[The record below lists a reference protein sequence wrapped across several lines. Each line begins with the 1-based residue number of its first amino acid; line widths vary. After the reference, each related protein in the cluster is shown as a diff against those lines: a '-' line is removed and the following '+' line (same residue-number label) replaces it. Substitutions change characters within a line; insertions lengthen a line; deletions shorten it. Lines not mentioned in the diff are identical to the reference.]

1 MPELNLQLTLAAV
14 FVSVA
19 LLIGSLTY
27 VGLEHTSPVR
37 RRIRGLQRATSPTT
51 DPEAGP
57 LKDSPAASP
66 IVRRVTTFIP
76 KSPKQ
81 MTRLQRR
88 LAQAGLHKPRHLA
101 LYVLAEALVPIVGF
115 AAFILTL
122 GWSGLIFAILAAIV
136 GYLLPGLVVE
146 YYARQRQKEIRNG
159 LPDALDLLIVSLE
172 AGLAIDQAILKSAEE
187 LRIAYPALAE
197 ELHMITIEC
206 RAGKPRIEAFKN
218 FAARTK
224 VDDVR
229 ALVAMLVQ
237 TDRFGT
243 SIADALRT
251 YAEVSRTKRRQRAE
265 ERAAKIGVKLVFPL
279 VFCLFPAFFVVTL
292 GPGVIKFV
300 NAFSSSGA
308 IGGSSF
314 LGGQR

>member
-1 MPELNLQLTLAAV
+1 MDLQLTLVAV

-19 LLIGSLTY
+19 LFVGSLTY
-27 VGLEHTSPVR
+27 VGLERSSPVR
-37 RRIRGLQRATSPTT
+37 RRIRGLQGAGSQSADHEHSALGDAPTT
-51 DPEAGP
+51 A
-57 LKDSPAASP
+57 P
-66 IVRRVTTFIP
+66 IVKKVTTFIP

-81 MTRLQRR
+81 MSKVQRR
-88 LAQAGLHKPRHLA
+88 LAMAGFYRPKHIA
-101 LYVLAEALVPIVGF
+101 YYIVSEVLTPVVMFGAVF
-115 AAFILTL
+115 LTL
-122 GWSGLIFAILAAIV
+122 GRRGIIFAILAAIV
-136 GYLLPGLVVE
+136 GYLLPGMVVE
-146 YYARQRQKEIRNG
+146 YHAKKRQKEIRNG

-172 AGLAIDQAILKSAEE
+172 AGLAIDQSILKSSEE
-187 LRIAYPALAE
+187 LRIAYPNLAE
-197 ELHMITIEC
+197 ELHMITVEC

-279 VFCLFPAFFVVTL
+279 VFCLFPAFFVVVL
-292 GPGVIKFV
+292 GPGIIKFV
-300 NAFSSSGA
+300 HAFSASGP
-308 IGGSSF
+308 IGGAF
-314 LGGQR
+314 GGR